1 MFVLLYSY
9 RVKNG
14 LNTIREMI
22 SRYAPDCE
30 NNTVGYISR
39 VAKDAGIDANSAI
52 DTNNPAVMITV
63 VAAMSAVENSVPA
76 VMQDVRDGWELFVK
90 HKP

>member
-1 MFVLLYSY
+1 MFVLLHSY
-9 RVKNG
+9 RVKNA
-14 LNTIREMI
+14 LNTIRGMI

-30 NNTVGYISR
+30 NNTGGYISR
-39 VAKDAGIDANSAI
+39 VAKDAGIDANATI
-52 DTNNPAVMITV
+52 DTNNKAVMIPV

-90 HKP
+90 YRP